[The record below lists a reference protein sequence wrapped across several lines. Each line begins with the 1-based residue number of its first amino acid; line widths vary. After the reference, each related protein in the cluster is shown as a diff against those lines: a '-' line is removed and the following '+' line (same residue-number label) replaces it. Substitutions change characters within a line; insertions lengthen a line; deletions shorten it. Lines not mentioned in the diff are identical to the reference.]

1 MEEFRLFV
9 QLTSKIL
16 FGIIFIF
23 VAAIIQ
29 SEFLAPNSVVIG
41 DVTAKEGS
49 SIWYG
54 ATLRGE
60 IGPISIGK

>member
-1 MEEFRLFV
+1 M
-9 QLTSKIL
+9 
-16 FGIIFIF
+16 FG
-23 VAAIIQ
+23 VAIEQ

-41 DVTAKEGS
+41 NATAKEGS
-49 SIWYG
+49 SVWYG